1 VASTGSSEVARQ
13 TAGRKLPWSEIIA
26 FVAVAGIVA
35 AGVLAGVLA
44 GASPQGILTNVGFY
58 ASIAVIFAV
67 LALGFNLQWG
77 YTGLFNAGI
86 AGFYLIGAYTMAIAI
101 TAPAPPIVIGGIPVY
116 PGHLGGYSL
125 PLAIGAILAMFAS
138 GAAAAIIALP
148 ALRLRAD
155 YLAIATLAF
164 ASILQIFANNLQSVT
179 GGAIGITG
187 IPKPV
192 EFTSADAPFLNA
204 STIVGIGS
212 AILLVLILLLQFM
225 AESPWGRVL
234 RAVRED
240 EEATMALGKNTFNY
254 KLQAFALGGALMGLA
269 GALFAVTLGYVSP
282 SSSFAPTVTFSVWV
296 MVIVGGSG
304 NNRGAIVGA
313 FLIYGMEW
321 LSVQLKDLV
330 PQNPLVLP
338 PGLQG
343 FATFIV
349 LIGVVVTLTGLLYI
363 VTGWGLLKLR
373 MWAWWLTVIASI
385 VSIVSQLTQFVV
397 VPAYGFP
404 YLIVLPISLLV
415 YFRWVRPTFMQAR
428 AVSASS
434 SNESLPPGPPSF
446 PKRTPSITPRRPVG
460 ITVLGVLAIL
470 FGFLAVPG
478 GLVVLAAFGF
488 IVRDTIFYIRIMIIG
503 VLLIL
508 LILHRPEGILRE
520 KKRVLG

>member
-1 VASTGSSEVARQ
+1 VTLAATGSSGGAKDVAQ
-13 TAGRKLPWSEIIA
+13 RKLPWSQLIA
-26 FVAVAGIVA
+26 FVAIAGIVL
-35 AGVLAGVLA
+35 AGVLAGALA

-58 ASIAVIFAV
+58 ASIAIIFAV

-101 TAPAPPIVIGGIPVY
+101 TAPSPPIVIGGIPVY

-125 PLAIGAILAMFAS
+125 PLAIGAILAMFAA

-187 IPKPV
+187 IPKPIA
-192 EFTSADAPFLNA
+192 FLSADAPFLNA
-204 STIVGIGS
+204 ITIVGIGS
-212 AILLVLILLLQFM
+212 AILLAFLLLLQFM

-282 SSSFAPTVTFSVWV
+282 SSSFAPAVTFSVWV

-304 NNRGAIVGA
+304 NNRGVIVGA
-313 FLIYGMEW
+313 FLIYGLEW
-321 LSVQLKDLV
+321 LSVQLKDYV
-330 PQNPLVLP
+330 PIALAAGLP
-338 PGLQG
+338 
-343 FATFIV
+343 
-349 LIGVVVTLTGLLYI
+349 TLHLLLI
-363 VTGWGLLKLR
+363 VTGFI
-373 MWAWWLTVIASI
+373 AVITV
-385 VSIVSQLTQFVV
+385 V
-397 VPAYGFP
+397 
-404 YLIVLPISLLV
+404 LIVLLSR
-415 YFRWVRPTFMQAR
+415 YRPTTAGGQVLRKIQGHGWAR
-428 AVSASS
+428 TGVIGAFALYGLGWAFVFL
-434 SNESLPPGPPSF
+434 EQYKPG
-446 PKRTPSITPRRPVG
+446 
-460 ITVLGVLAIL
+460 AI
-470 FGFLAVPG
+470 G
-478 GLVVLAAFGF
+478 
-488 IVRDTIFYIRIMIIG
+488 DTIFYTRLMLIG
-503 VLLIL
+503 VLLII
-508 LILHRPEGILRE
+508 LIIYRPEGILRE
-520 KKRVLG
+520 HKRVLR

>member
-1 VASTGSSEVARQ
+1 LATIISSEASNQ
-13 TAGRKLPWSEIIA
+13 AAGRRPPWSEIIA
-26 FVAVAGIVA
+26 FLAIAGIVV
-35 AGVLAGVLA
+35 AGVLAGALA

-67 LALGFNLQWG
+67 MALGFNLQWG

-125 PLAIGAILAMFAS
+125 PLTAGAILAMFVS
-138 GAAAAIIALP
+138 GATAAVIALP

-164 ASILQIFANNLQSVT
+164 ASILQVVANNLQSVT

-187 IPKPV
+187 IPKPI
-192 EFTSADAPFLNA
+192 EFSSADAPFLNA
-204 STIVGIGS
+204 ITIVGIGS
-212 AILLVLILLLQFM
+212 AILLLLILLLEFM

-234 RAVRED
+234 RAIRED

-282 SSSFAPTVTFSVWV
+282 SSSFAPAVTFSVWV

-313 FLIYGMEW
+313 FLIYGLEW
-321 LSVQLKDLV
+321 LSVQLKDYV
-330 PQNPLVLP
+330 PIALATGLP
-338 PGLQG
+338 ILRS
-343 FATFIV
+343 V
-349 LIGVVVTLTGLLYI
+349 LIAGGVAAVVTAVLVVVLGRDRPTSIWGRILEKALRR
-363 VTGWGLLKLR
+363 GWGR
-373 MWAWWLTVIASI
+373 SAVIGALALYGMGW
-385 VSIVSQLTQFVV
+385 VFVFLEEH
-397 VPAYGFP
+397 A
-404 YLIVLPISLLV
+404 
-415 YFRWVRPTFMQAR
+415 
-428 AVSASS
+428 
-434 SNESLPPGPPSF
+434 PG
-446 PKRTPSITPRRPVG
+446 
-460 ITVLGVLAIL
+460 AI
-470 FGFLAVPG
+470 GT
-478 GLVVLAAFGF
+478 
-488 IVRDTIFYIRIMIIG
+488 TIFYLRLMFIG

-508 LILHRPEGILRE
+508 LIIYRPEGILRE
-520 KKRVLG
+520 HKRVLR